1 MIAVRGQWL
10 TSLGAIMYGYA
21 QSIEED

>member
-1 MIAVRGQWL
+1 MIAVRGQWI

-21 QSIEED
+21 QSKEDD